1 VKTGTNSQRENTNKA
16 TQQTTTTA
24 SKKKKKKKKQTTTT
38 SSNPTEYKKAKS
50 TATLSASSIAC
61 FNLLSLQSNNYKS
74 IKTPTPSINK
84 KLCTQL

>member
-1 VKTGTNSQRENTNKA
+1 MITSPPVKTGTNSQIENTNKT
-16 TQQTTTTA
+16 TQQTATA
-24 SKKKKKKKKQTTTT
+24 A
-38 SSNPTEYKKAKS
+38 SSSSPTEHKTSKKAKS
-50 TATLSASSIAC
+50 TATLSASSVAC